1 MDVVFT
7 CGVMATV
14 PSSDMKPP
22 HAFRVNSPSTGF
34 PLLQKISRPKT
45 ISLRAVTAD
54 LFACEESVR
63 TITTDSIKKRCP
75 AAGCEN
81 TTAKLAKHFNELGGR
96 ILIYAPRFGVREQ
109 TQHTL
114 AAR

>member
-1 MDVVFT
+1 M
-7 CGVMATV
+7 
-14 PSSDMKPP
+14 
-22 HAFRVNSPSTGF
+22 
-34 PLLQKISRPKT
+34 
-45 ISLRAVTAD
+45 
-54 LFACEESVR
+54 
-63 TITTDSIKKRCP
+63 KKRCP